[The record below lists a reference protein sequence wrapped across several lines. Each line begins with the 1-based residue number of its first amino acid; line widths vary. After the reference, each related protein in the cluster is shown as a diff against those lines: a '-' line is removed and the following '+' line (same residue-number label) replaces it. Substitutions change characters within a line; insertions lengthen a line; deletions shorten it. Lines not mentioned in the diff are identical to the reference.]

1 MAYFTP
7 KGFVKVNGEWE
18 RIMNNFLISI
28 EKGEDGFYY
37 AFFSDGTT
45 VDLGTNDYA
54 VAVCAADQ
62 LEIV

>member
-1 MAYFTP
+1 MNQHLH
-7 KGFVKVNGEWE
+7 KRSGK
-18 RIMNNFLISI
+18 MNNFLISI

-54 VAVCAADQ
+54 VAVCSADMI
-62 LEIV
+62 ESA

>member
-7 KGFVKVNGEWE
+7 EGVKVNGEF
-18 RIMNNFLISI
+18 MNNFLISI